1 MLDQLNNKS
10 GFFTD
15 TLAETDAELFA
26 SIASELGRQRD
37 EIELIASENIV
48 SATASRARPG
58 RHALDGRPNP

>member
-37 EIELIASENIV
+37 EIELIASKILYQQQLWKLKV
-48 SATASRARPG
+48 
-58 RHALDGRPNP
+58 AL

>member
-26 SIASELGRQRD
+26 SIASELGR
-37 EIELIASENIV
+37 
-48 SATASRARPG
+48 
-58 RHALDGRPNP
+58 